1 MIDVAMIERLDDK
14 AKLVLFV
21 FAFLGLEHSASLV
34 CEAAKK
40 AEASLSDVREVNALC
55 QRLEAAGILQCVQ
68 SFRYGRDSYYKLND
82 TFAPSALSR
91 LVEISVARNWWI
103 IFG

>member
-21 FAFLGLEHSASLV
+21 FAFLGVEHSASLV

-55 QRLEAAGILQCVQ
+55 QRLEAAGSVQCVQ
-68 SFRYGRDSYYKLND
+68 SLR
-82 TFAPSALSR
+82 
-91 LVEISVARNWWI
+91 
-103 IFG
+103 